1 MDMFF
6 AAVEIKD
13 NPELADKPVAVGDAL
28 MI

>member
-6 AAVEIKD
+6 AAVEIRD
-13 NPELADKPVAVGDAL
+13 NSDLVDKPIAVISNN

>member
-6 AAVEIKD
+6 AAVEIRD
-13 NPELADKPVAVGDAL
+13 NPDLKEKAIAVSDNQ